1 MKSFTHMLLATAFGI
16 NLLLRGQIAQ
26 AAQYTDASFN
36 YRFTYPDTW
45 HTDTREER
53 PGTVVLRNF
62 PDDQIL
68 QLGNVP
74 FGGAEVRVSAFPP
87 YPPGWS
93 GDTDEYAELHSLAAG
108 GGTIIS
114 ETTRA
119 SGAPARIKFTYP
131 TVVGSTSTMI
141 RTVLRLRG
149 RMFGVGVEYQATDPA
164 GPQYEQ
170 VFSDVLASLL
180 ASVAPPTPSPPPTP

>member
-1 MKSFTHMLLATAFGI
+1 MKKQPYITLAAAVALVSFLPWRAAH
-16 NLLLRGQIAQ
+16 
-26 AAQYTDASFN
+26 AAQYRDSSFN
-36 YRFTYPDTW
+36 YSFTYPDGW

-53 PGTVVLRNF
+53 PGTVVVRNF

-74 FGGAEVRVSAFPP
+74 FGGAEVRVATFPP

-93 GDTDEYAELHSLAAG
+93 AATDEYAELHALAART
-108 GGTIIS
+108 GTIIS

-119 SGAPARIKFTYP
+119 SGAPARVKWTGP
-131 TVVGSTSTMI
+131 TVVGSATMI
-141 RTVLRLRG
+141 RSVLRVRG

-170 VFSDVLASLL
+170 VMSDVLASLL
-180 ASVAPPTPSPPPTP
+180 ASVGAATPSPLPTP